1 MGDEVDFLSADKHE
15 SSLQVCIAW
24 HAQSTQNSKFTKSL
38 EYLRGNIKD
47 EVDFLPSDKRQMFLQ
62 SEIII

>member
-1 MGDEVDFLSADKHE
+1 MEDEVDFLSADKHE

-24 HAQSTQNSKFTKSL
+24 HAQSTQNSTFTKSL
-38 EYLRGNIKD
+38 KYLRENEKD
-47 EVDFLPSDKRQMFLQ
+47 EVDFLSSDKRQRFLQ

>member
-24 HAQSTQNSKFTKSL
+24 HAQRPKTANLQNPWNT
-38 EYLRGNIKD
+38 
-47 EVDFLPSDKRQMFLQ
+47 
-62 SEIII
+62 SEET